1 MRGERKKVQ
10 SVQKRQEDKNR
21 RAPNIHE
28 AMLPPGGDTQKLQAA
43 LYYPLKEEKLIL
55 ERFL

>member
-10 SVQKRQEDKNR
+10 SVQKRQGDKNR

-28 AMLPPGGDTQKLQAA
+28 AMLPPGGDTRKLQAA

-55 ERFL
+55 